1 MPYDIPVLSD
11 SILTLRPHHHA
22 DVDAVLSRSLDPLSQ
37 QWTTVPLEY
46 TREMAVEYVE
56 TISVPQEKDISW
68 ALEVNGAYA
77 GTLDLRFQGANSG
90 DLGFVTSPGNR
101 GKGLMSR
108 AVGLAVAYALDDL
121 GWDVVNW
128 SANAGNVGS
137 YKTVWR
143 NGFPPPT
150 AVPHLLP
157 HRGKMVE
164 GWVSSLGAGDPR
176 KPSGAWSTW
185 NDVAANLPALSA
197 MTLSPPT
204 PRS

>member
-1 MPYDIPVLSD
+1 MPYDIPVLTD
-11 SILTLRPHHHA
+11 SILTLRPHHSA
-22 DVDAVLSRSLDPLSQ
+22 DIDAVLSRSLDPLSQ
-37 QWTTVPLEY
+37 RWTTVPLEY

-56 TISVPQEKDISW
+56 AISVPQDKDISW

-77 GTLDLRFQGANSG
+77 GTVDLRFQGANSG
-90 DLGFVTSPGNR
+90 DLGFVTSPEYR

-108 AVGLAVAYALDDL
+108 AVGMVVAYALDDL
-121 GWDVVNW
+121 GWDVVSW

-143 NGFPPPT
+143 NGFPPPI

-164 GWVSSLGAGDPR
+164 GWVSSLAAGEPR
-176 KPSGAWSTW
+176 EPSGAWATW
-185 NDVAANLPALSA
+185 NDVAANLPALAS
-197 MTLSPPT
+197 TT
-204 PRS
+204 PS